1 MGYLQP
7 EAFNSTTLRAKSDQ
21 FIGLAQWEIKPVGD
35 FEIIDI
41 AYAPYT
47 GGKLDSIPQKFR

>member
-47 GGKLDSIPQKFR
+47 GGK